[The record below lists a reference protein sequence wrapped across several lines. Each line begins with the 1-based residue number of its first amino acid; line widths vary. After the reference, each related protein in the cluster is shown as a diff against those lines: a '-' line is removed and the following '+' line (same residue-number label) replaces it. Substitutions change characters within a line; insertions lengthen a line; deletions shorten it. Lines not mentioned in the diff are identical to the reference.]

1 MSLTIEEAAE
11 RIHPL
16 DAKAQIQARSRWD
29 SRAKLP
35 GSLGELEWAVVR
47 LAGIRRTPSPSIGRK
62 QVVVFCADNG
72 VTAESV
78 TPSDPRITAAQ
89 AVNFAEGGGTINAFA
104 RRLGADVLVVDIG
117 IATPCRHPGI
127 LRRSIRPGTGNI
139 AYGPAMTAEECRLAV
154 ETGIAL
160 AEDAASRGV
169 DLLITGEMGI
179 GNTTTSSAVAAVLL
193 GRPPEEVASK
203 GAGRSG
209 PIPHKAAVIRRAIG
223 QNRPDPGNPLNILA
237 KVGGLDLAG
246 MCGLYI
252 GGAACGLPVVIDG
265 VISAAAAL
273 CAVRIAPLCQG
284 YMLPS
289 HCSAEP
295 AGRLLLDALG
305 FRAPIQAGL
314 CLGEGTGGVLGAALL
329 DYALS
334 AYLEVVDLA
343 DL

>member
-1 MSLTIEEAAE
+1 M
-11 RIHPL
+11 
-16 DAKAQIQARSRWD
+16 
-29 SRAKLP
+29 
-35 GSLGELEWAVVR
+35 
-47 LAGIRRTPSPSIGRK
+47 
-62 QVVVFCADNG
+62 
-72 VTAESV
+72 
-78 TPSDPRITAAQ
+78 
-89 AVNFAEGGGTINAFA
+89 
-104 RRLGADVLVVDIG
+104 
-117 IATPCRHPGI
+117 
-127 LRRSIRPGTGNI
+127 
-139 AYGPAMTAEECRLAV
+139 
-154 ETGIAL
+154 
-160 AEDAASRGV
+160 
-169 DLLITGEMGI
+169 
-179 GNTTTSSAVAAVLL
+179 
-193 GRPPEEVASK
+193 
-203 GAGRSG
+203 
-209 PIPHKAAVIRRAIG
+209 IRRAIG
-223 QNRPDPGNPLNILA
+223 QNRPDPGNPLEILA

-246 MCGLYI
+246 MCGLHI

>member
-1 MSLTIEEAAE
+1 
-11 RIHPL
+11 
-16 DAKAQIQARSRWD
+16 
-29 SRAKLP
+29 
-35 GSLGELEWAVVR
+35 
-47 LAGIRRTPSPSIGRK
+47 
-62 QVVVFCADNG
+62 
-72 VTAESV
+72 
-78 TPSDPRITAAQ
+78 
-89 AVNFAEGGGTINAFA
+89 
-104 RRLGADVLVVDIG
+104 
-117 IATPCRHPGI
+117 
-127 LRRSIRPGTGNI
+127 
-139 AYGPAMTAEECRLAV
+139 
-154 ETGIAL
+154 
-160 AEDAASRGV
+160 
-169 DLLITGEMGI
+169 MGI

-209 PIPHKAAVIRRAIG
+209 AIPHKAAVIRRAIG